1 MGPESMMMVCG
12 RLPGPVGVAKDRRP
26 FLSLSLQPKENAQN
40 GLSTTNEFGLVLMM
54 DFYKRGGR
62 LCGQDLASLGKI
74 REDR

>member
-1 MGPESMMMVCG
+1 VGDCQA
-12 RLPGPVGVAKDRRP
+12 RLVWQKTEGLFFHCR
-26 FLSLSLQPKENAQN
+26 FSQKENAQN